1 MLSDFEYEY
10 HLPDS
15 KCFFTG
21 TITYDDRLSLG
32 LQLFLMRNDD
42 GFVVGPNNYQ
52 KEVVCAQIN
61 MVHLALHWLIAR
73 YSWDF
78 LEITPQLISRQ
89 DQLLA
94 QP

>member
-1 MLSDFEYEY
+1 ML
-10 HLPDS
+10 
-15 KCFFTG
+15 
-21 TITYDDRLSLG
+21 
-32 LQLFLMRNDD
+32 
-42 GFVVGPNNYQ
+42 FVVGPNNYQ

-78 LEITPQLISRQ
+78 LEITPQLISKR

-94 QP
+94 QPWVRLVVICVMRSKQSDVHLPYFVKPN

>member
-1 MLSDFEYEY
+1 ML
-10 HLPDS
+10 
-15 KCFFTG
+15 
-21 TITYDDRLSLG
+21 
-32 LQLFLMRNDD
+32 
-42 GFVVGPNNYQ
+42 FVVGPNNYQ

-78 LEITPQLISRQ
+78 LEITPQLISKR

-94 QP
+94 LMRSKQPDVHLPYFVKPD